1 MKLFRVIIN
10 FLAAVFVV
18 LVFIELGS
26 AVWFYWSPTGRQNAP
41 SSAHR
46 TPIVDFT
53 EKNYNSL
60 LRTSDLNR
68 KRMDYFVVD
77 PILGIRFKSNAE
89 VFAIIPNENG
99 KAIYSP
105 NGFRTDKYGLIS
117 HTSKI
122 EDQDYD
128 LSKIVSDP
136 SVFRVIISGSSTSI
150 WGASNNE
157 NTWPSQLHRLLNA
170 NLELLKRKGIS
181 RVYVFNTTVF
191 SHNVAQEVLRL
202 SAETSYWNPH
212 LVISFNGPTKSH
224 LNFFGNSVD
233 FSTHFSQRLL
243 LEASKIDTIFM
254 PLNILPYTSVFL
266 SYLIKGSHQAVY
278 GYRQSNYPKMPYGSL
293 FISKI
298 IQMEAVSRSVGADFL
313 WVLNPQMDICSG
325 EVLLESENSMKSFFE
340 REVWKLSWNDY
351 ISSSQKIFSILR
363 DEIRDSK
370 KANFH
375 DFTCLFN
382 PHHEQVYSDPNHYVD
397 AGHRLIAKRIN
408 ELVTEYI
415 EGALENISG
424 NTPGNIGRGPV
435 RISASRSANMKMSL
449 DFRGQQKG
457 RTRQGQAN
465 RFPSE

>member
-18 LVFIELGS
+18 LVFLELGS
-26 AVWFYWSPTGRQNAP
+26 AVWFYLSPTGRQKTPA
-41 SSAHR
+41 ATHR
-46 TPIVDFT
+46 TPFVDFT
-53 EKNYNSL
+53 ENNHYSL
-60 LRTSDLNR
+60 LRNSDLNR
-68 KRMDYFVVD
+68 KRMDYFVID

-89 VFAIIPNENG
+89 VFAIIPDENG
-99 KAIYSP
+99 KAVYSP
-105 NGFRTDKYGLIS
+105 NGFRTDKYGLIA

-136 SVFRVIISGSSTSI
+136 SIFRIVISGSSTSI

-157 NTWPSQLHRLLNA
+157 NTWPSQLHRLLND
-170 NLELLKRKGIS
+170 NHELLKRKGIS

-212 LVISFNGPTKSH
+212 LIISFNGPTKSQ
-224 LNFFGNSVD
+224 LNFFGNSID
-233 FSTHFSQRLL
+233 FSTHFSQKLL
-243 LEASKIDTIFM
+243 LEASKIDSIFM
-254 PLNILPYTSVFL
+254 PLNILPYTSVLL
-266 SYLIKGSHQAVY
+266 SHLVKGSHQSVY

-298 IQMEAVSRSVGADFL
+298 KQMEAISQSVGAGFL

-325 EVLLESENSMKSFFE
+325 EALLESEASMKSFFE
-340 REVWKLSWNDY
+340 REVWKISWNDY

-363 DEIRDSK
+363 DGIKDSK

-375 DFTCLFN
+375 DFTCLFK
-382 PHHEQVYSDPNHYVD
+382 PHHERVYSDPNHYVD
-397 AGHRLIAKRIN
+397 GGHRLIAKKIN
-408 ELVTEYI
+408 ELVIEYM
-415 EGALENISG
+415 EGALESVS
-424 NTPGNIGRGPV
+424 GNIGRVPV
-435 RISASRSANMKMSL
+435 RIPAFRSANMKMSF
-449 DFRGQQKG
+449 DFRGQQTG
-457 RTRQGQAN
+457 RTRQDQAN